1 MAVVSSLFTWP
12 LSQRSPLSSF
22 RMASLPAT
30 RTWYPVCRWP
40 RSAEV
45 TIQLNRGRETSMPSG
60 SARYSHR
67 NSAGLSPN
75 PDSRNVSARSDD
87 VAAAATIRQISKI
100 PNCWNPI
107 GNTWLL
113 IMVRL
118 SLSLLNYGGLKRES
132 GKLRFVGLSARVR
145 IPASVCSR
153 RGQRVAVADDH
164 GRSDEHEQCESD
176 ETPGVSAGSRPF
188 PQRDSPEGAE
198 DHDAGHVQ
206 GPARELEP
214 SHLSLAHGVEEKLEV
229 PGRARQSAED
239 IIPEQ
244 WDTPRVIIFLLP
256 RGTLDD
262 LLAGCVDGRLDYG
275 LFLTSRR
282 PAADGAEILVSRLV
296 LQMQDHAPDK
306 VCCEPAQEQY
316 DQDRQSALARESS

>member
-12 LSQRSPLSSF
+12 LSHRSLWSSF
-22 RMASLPAT
+22 RMASLLAT
-30 RTWYPVCRWP
+30 KTWYPVCRWS
-40 RSAEV
+40 RSAGV

-75 PDSRNVSARSDD
+75 PDSRNGSARSDG
-87 VAAAATIRQISKI
+87 VAAVAAATIRQISKI

-118 SLSLLNYGGLKRES
+118 SLSLLNYGGMKRES
-132 GKLRFVGLSARVR
+132 GKLRFAGLSARLR

-164 GRSDEHEQCESD
+164 GRSDEHEQGKSD
-176 ETPGVSAGSRPF
+176 ETPGVPAGSRPF

-206 GPARELEP
+206 SPARELEP
-214 SHLSLAHGVEEKLEV
+214 SHLGLAHGVEEKLEV
-229 PGRARQSAED
+229 PGRARQ
-239 IIPEQ
+239 
-244 WDTPRVIIFLLP
+244 
-256 RGTLDD
+256 
-262 LLAGCVDGRLDYG
+262 
-275 LFLTSRR
+275 
-282 PAADGAEILVSRLV
+282 GAE
-296 LQMQDHAPDK
+296 
-306 VCCEPAQEQY
+306 
-316 DQDRQSALARESS
+316 